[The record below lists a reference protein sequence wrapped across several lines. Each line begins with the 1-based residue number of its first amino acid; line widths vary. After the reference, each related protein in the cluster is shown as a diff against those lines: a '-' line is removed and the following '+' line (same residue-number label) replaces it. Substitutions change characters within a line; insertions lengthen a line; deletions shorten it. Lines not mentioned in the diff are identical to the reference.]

1 MKSQYCRARE
11 PFSCYS
17 HLIGAVLSAAGLV
30 MLLVRAAREDAAPGT
45 VLSVLLFGLSLVAL
59 YSASAVYHHA
69 LCGEN
74 ALRVLKKLD
83 HSMIYVLIAGSYTP
97 IVLRYMEAPAAYI
110 FLAVIWALA
119 AFGIV
124 VKLIWIDAPRL
135 IGTLLYLLMGWAVVF
150 RFDVVLSMPAP
161 AIFLLAVG
169 GIAYTIG
176 GVIYIAKRPNLSC
189 TLGFHELFHL
199 FVLAGSAAHYIMV
212 FWFVL

>member
-1 MKSQYCRARE
+1 
-11 PFSCYS
+11 
-17 HLIGAVLSAAGLV
+17 
-30 MLLVRAAREDAAPGT
+30 
-45 VLSVLLFGLSLVAL
+45 
-59 YSASAVYHHA
+59 
-69 LCGEN
+69 
-74 ALRVLKKLD
+74 
-83 HSMIYVLIAGSYTP
+83 MIYVLIAGSYTP

-161 AIFLLAVG
+161 AVCLLALG
-169 GIAYTIG
+169 GIAYTMG
-176 GVIYIAKRPNLSC
+176 GVIYIAKRPNISC

-199 FVLAGSAAHYIMV
+199 FVLAGSAALYHG
-212 FWFVL
+212 VLVCPMSIVL